1 MQRESYALTTDGWS
15 SLADD
20 RYISLTCHFIDDS
33 YIFQSLLLQTKHM
46 PGSHTGENLLSEL
59 ENLIKFWNLSANMK
73 PFFVTDNAK
82 NIVNAMILGKFSHI
96 GCFAHILN
104 LAVQN

>member
-1 MQRESYALTTDGWS
+1 MKLQVDPTYIHSKFIIHMYHSTVLHVKTMLGNAESYALTTDGWS

-73 PFFVTDNAK
+73 PFY
-82 NIVNAMILGKFSHI
+82 
-96 GCFAHILN
+96 CY
-104 LAVQN
+104 